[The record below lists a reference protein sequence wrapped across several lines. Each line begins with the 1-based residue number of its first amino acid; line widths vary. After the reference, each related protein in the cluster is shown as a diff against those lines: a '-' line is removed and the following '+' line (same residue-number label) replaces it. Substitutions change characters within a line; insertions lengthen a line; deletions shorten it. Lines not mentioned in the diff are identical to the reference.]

1 MAKTSNEHE
10 WVLIFVLPNL
20 ILKEPFETE
29 YMAIIPYN
37 DKRLKS
43 IRLNNPP
50 AKKLLT
56 NFKTITGKR
65 IKPPALV
72 WRKDAP
78 KTVQHNEAVVAF
90 RNSLAISCLLYGCS
104 VSVNADNVF
113 GPVFSDF
120 FDFYPVTIG
129 KGGGFHLSSPALEA
143 YGPRLDKFYGSIY
156 PHLPYHD
163 FHEATISK
171 FMAEKIIKKWNERFV
186 SPAEDTWETRLLFR
200 SLEMVYQA
208 MVTPFR
214 NNSTL
219 YDYGTNLSLWVS
231 AFEILV
237 HKKPGDRVGWKQVIE
252 LLGKYRWGPKQ
263 LRGKWYTIHKDRK
276 QKKIKKGNLVQKLYM
291 ELYDTRNAILHGNQI
306 KESRLFPFHNK
317 KRPPLALLA
326 PSIYW
331 TALSVFLPPDDDDN
345 DMSVEAIGKA
355 LAESF
360 HNFTYEEAL
369 LSSIGLRTEDVYQ

>member
-1 MAKTSNEHE
+1 MTKSTTKYE
-10 WVLIFVLPNL
+10 WILIFVLPNL
-20 ILKEPFETE
+20 VLKEPFETD
-29 YMAIIPYN
+29 YMAIVPFN

-43 IRLNNPP
+43 IRINDPP
-50 AKKLLT
+50 AKKLLS
-56 NFKTITGKR
+56 NFRTITGKK
-65 IKPPALV
+65 INPPALI
-72 WRKDAP
+72 WRDNAP
-78 KTVQHNEAVVAF
+78 ETVKQKEVVIAF

-104 VSVNADNVF
+104 VTVNSDNVY

-129 KGGGFHLSSPALEA
+129 KEGGFHISSPALEA
-143 YGPRLDKFYGSIY
+143 YGPKLDKFYGSTN
-156 PHLPYHD
+156 PHLPHHD
-163 FHEATISK
+163 FHEAHINK
-171 FMAEKIIKKWNERFV
+171 FMAEKIIKKWEERFV
-186 SPAEDTWETRLLFR
+186 LPAEDAWESRLLFR
-200 SLEMVYQA
+200 SLEMSYQA

-214 NNSTL
+214 NYSTI
-219 YDYGTNLSLWVS
+219 YDYGTNLALWIS

-237 HKKPGDRVGWKQVIE
+237 HKKPGDRIGWRQVVN

-263 LRGKWYTIHKDRK
+263 LRGKWYIINKNEK
-276 QKKIKKGNLVQKLYM
+276 NNKITRGNLVQKLYM

-326 PSIYW
+326 PGIYW
-331 TALSVFLPPDDDDN
+331 TALSVFLPSEDDDK

-360 HNFTYEEAL
+360 NNSTYEEAL
-369 LSSIGLRTEDVYQ
+369 LASIGLGLEDIY